1 VISTEDL
8 AQTLR
13 DEAKSRNII
22 QDEINSRTLSTAAV
36 TADGAKNSQI
46 Y

>member
-8 AQTLR
+8 AQALR
-13 DEAKSRNII
+13 DEANSRNKA

-36 TADGAKNSQI
+36 TADGAKNS
-46 Y
+46 

>member
-1 VISTEDL
+1 MISTEDF

-13 DEAKSRNII
+13 DEAKSRNVI
-22 QDEINSRTLSTAAV
+22 QDEINSKTLSTAAI
-36 TADGAKNSQI
+36 TADAAKNSQL